1 MPKKLL
7 DAALLDDVLINKN
20 YATQYKQQIV
30 TENILVA
37 AV

>member
-1 MPKKLL
+1 MPQKLL

-30 TENILVA
+30 TENILAA

>member
-30 TENILVA
+30 TENILAA

>member
-1 MPKKLL
+1 MPRKFL

-30 TENILVA
+30 AENILAA